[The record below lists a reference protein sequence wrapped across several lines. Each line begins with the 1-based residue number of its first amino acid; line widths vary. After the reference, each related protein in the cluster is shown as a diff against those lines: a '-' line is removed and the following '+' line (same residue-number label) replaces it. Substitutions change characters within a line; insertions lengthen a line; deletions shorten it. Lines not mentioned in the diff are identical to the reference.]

1 MKVTE
6 LIRELV
12 NIGEK
17 GANVA
22 RIIRSEHALLELLV
36 QEKTGEQKNER
47 FVQDFKTL
55 ADVLVQQ
62 IVSHDLSLR
71 VIIFIGM
78 LNCSSVDPKIMFFLL
93 VCITCQITCI
103 LFKVRYRLLI
113 KMETI
118 PLPLNSKASLIFKK
132 MACYRF

>member
-1 MKVTE
+1 MYSTIFLLQIMKVTE
-6 LIRELV
+6 LIRKLV

-71 VIIFIGM
+71 VILFIGM
-78 LNCSSVDPKIMFFLL
+78 LNCSSVDPKMMFFFYSCVLH
-93 VCITCQITCI
+93 
-103 LFKVRYRLLI
+103 VRLHVYC
-113 KMETI
+113 
-118 PLPLNSKASLIFKK
+118 SK
-132 MACYRF
+132 

>member
-6 LIRELV
+6 LIRKLV

-47 FVQDFKTL
+47 VKKT
-55 ADVLVQQ
+55 A
-62 IVSHDLSLR
+62 R
-71 VIIFIGM
+71 
-78 LNCSSVDPKIMFFLL
+78 
-93 VCITCQITCI
+93 
-103 LFKVRYRLLI
+103 
-113 KMETI
+113 
-118 PLPLNSKASLIFKK
+118 PL
-132 MACYRF
+132 YVG